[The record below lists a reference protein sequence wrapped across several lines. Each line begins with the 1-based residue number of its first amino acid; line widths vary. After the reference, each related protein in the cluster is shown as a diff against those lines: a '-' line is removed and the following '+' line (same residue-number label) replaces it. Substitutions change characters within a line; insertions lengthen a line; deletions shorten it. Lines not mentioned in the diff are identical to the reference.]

1 MEFFNKNALFL
12 LLLLPLFLLLYISR
26 SRNRTK
32 KLHRILG
39 KNKSFLTDSKST
51 APRSVKFFFSL
62 CAIAFFVFALA
73 RPQWI
78 GEKSEERKE
87 GLYMVL
93 AVDISGSMLA
103 EDIKP
108 SRLVFMKRE
117 LSRFLDLSEGDKIAV
132 VAFAGEAILIS
143 PFTTDYSIV
152 KLYLND
158 LSPSYLSA
166 KGSNFRRL
174 FAQIERAFQGL
185 KSKKESAAKIVVL
198 ASDGEDH
205 DAISPSSLYNLTK
218 QGIRFFTLSFG
229 TKEGG
234 VIPIRDKDRKIVSYK
249 RNAKNEVV
257 VTKLKAKTL
266 KKIAG
271 ITKGAYYH
279 VNYGGKAIDTLRAD
293 IDELEKTVFQK
304 QSTQSKNELYQWF
317 VALGLFLALLEL
329 LLSEIKSAKR
339 KSIMSAS

>member
-12 LLLLPLFLLLYISR
+12 LLILPFFLLLYISR
-26 SRNRTK
+26 SKTRTER
-32 KLHRILG
+32 LRRSLG
-39 KNKSFLTDSKST
+39 KSRSFLTGST
-51 APRSVKFFFSL
+51 SFTPRSVKFFFSL
-62 CAIAFFVFALA
+62 CTIAFLIFALA
-73 RPQWI
+73 RPQWL
-78 GEKSEERKE
+78 GKKSEEKKA

-93 AVDISGSMLA
+93 AVDISSSMLA

-108 SRLVFMKRE
+108 SRLAFMKRE
-117 LSRFLDLSEGDKIAV
+117 LNRFLDLSEGDKVAV
-132 VAFAGEAILIS
+132 VAFAGDAAFIS
-143 PFTTDYSIV
+143 PFTTDHSIV
-152 KLYLND
+152 KLYLKD

-174 FAQIERAFQGL
+174 FSQIERAFQGL
-185 KSKKESAAKIVVL
+185 KNKEGSAAKIVVL

-205 DAISPSSLYNLTK
+205 DEISPSSLYNLTK

-234 VIPIRDKDRKIVSYK
+234 VIPLRDKDRKIVSYK

-279 VNYGGKAIDTLRAD
+279 VNYDGKAIDTLRAD
-293 IDELEKTVFQK
+293 VDELEKEVFQK
-304 QSTQSKNELYQWF
+304 KSAQSRSELYQWF
-317 VALGLFLALLEL
+317 LGLGLFLALSEL
-329 LLSEIKSAKR
+329 LLNEIKSTKR
-339 KSIMSAS
+339 KGVVSV